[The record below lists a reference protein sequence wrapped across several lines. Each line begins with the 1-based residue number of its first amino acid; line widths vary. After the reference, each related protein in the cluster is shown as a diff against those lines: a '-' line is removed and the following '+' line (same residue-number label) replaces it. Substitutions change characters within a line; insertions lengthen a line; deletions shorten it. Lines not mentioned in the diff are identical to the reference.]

1 MSKAPPKAPQKA
13 PVPPVYAH
21 LPQWALGHTAEEADA
36 LCALVLDGKKTAI
49 SNALYQFEDEPAPE
63 EGDRAVLLDGTGR
76 PRCVIEFIEVEV
88 APFEE
93 IDAKFAHA
101 EGEGDLSLK
110 HWQKAHAASF
120 KREGY
125 FAPDMLLL
133 CQHFRVIERL
143 EFWRVAP

>member
-1 MSKAPPKAPQKA
+1 MSKAPPKA

-21 LPQWALGHTAEEADA
+21 LPQWALGHTPEEADM
-36 LCALVLDGKKTAI
+36 LCNLVLDGKKTAI
-49 SNALYQFEDEPAPE
+49 STALYHFEDEPAPE
-63 EGDRAVLLDGTGR
+63 AGDRSVLLDGKGQ
-76 PRCVIEFIEVEV
+76 PRCVIEFTEVEV
-88 APFEE
+88 ASFDE

-110 HWQKAHAASF
+110 HWLKSHEASF

-125 FAPDMLLL
+125 FAIDMLLL

-143 EFWRVAP
+143 EFRRVVT

>member
-1 MSKAPPKAPQKA
+1 MSKAPPKA

-21 LPQWALGHTAEEADA
+21 LPQWALGYTTEEADA

-63 EGDRAVLLDGTGR
+63 DGDRAVLLDGSGR
-76 PRCVIEFIEVEV
+76 PRCVIEFTEVEV
-88 APFEE
+88 CPYEE

-110 HWQKAHAASF
+110 HWLKTREAAYT
-120 KREGY
+120 RVGY

-143 EFWRVAP
+143 EFRRVVK

>member
-1 MSKAPPKAPQKA
+1 MNKAPPKA

-21 LPQWALGHTAEEADA
+21 LPQWAMGHTQAEADA

-49 SNALYQFEDEPAPE
+49 SNALYHFEEEPAPE
-63 EGDRAVLLDGTGR
+63 EGDRAVILDGTGR
-76 PRCVIEFIEVEV
+76 PRCVIEFTEVD
-88 APFEE
+88 ATTFDE

-101 EGEGDLSLK
+101 EGEGDLSLAQ
-110 HWQKAHAASF
+110 WRKAHEASL

-125 FAPDMLLL
+125 FAKDMLLL

-143 EFWRVAP
+143 EYRRVAK

>member
-1 MSKAPPKAPQKA
+1 MNTAPPKA

-21 LPQWALGHTAEEADA
+21 LPQWAFGHTVEEADT
-36 LCALVLDGKKTAI
+36 LCALILDGKKTAT
-49 SNALYQFEDEPAPE
+49 SAALYHFEDEPAPE
-63 EGDRAVLLDGTGR
+63 EGDRAVILDGTGR
-76 PRCVIEFIEVEV
+76 PRCVIEFTEVEV
-88 APFEE
+88 VSFDE

-110 HWQKAHAASF
+110 YWLKTHEAFF

-125 FAPDMLLL
+125 FAIDMLLL

-143 EFWRVAP
+143 EYRSVAP